1 MLKFGGWEGAAEDVV
16 DGVYVFILW
25 VNITINEISGFLPW
39 LAIILRNFKHQQ
51 RSINQVC
58 KEVNVQRW
66 MYKTE
71 GLSS

>member
-39 LAIILRNFKHQQ
+39 LAIILQNFKHQYLHDKFYWPWKNLVTK
-51 RSINQVC
+51 SF
-58 KEVNVQRW
+58 
-66 MYKTE
+66 KTT
-71 GLSS
+71 LMSY